1 MIFFP
6 IHSFSKKREEK
17 VKNVGCF
24 WKERGLE
31 SSMTHLEAISLKC
44 FFFFLH
50 LLGSLFE
57 WSTLKGMEIC
67 IFFPSLSI
75 RIIQIVRFF
84 LNALKSLWREDS
96 KRILFFLSLS
106 FSLLSH
112 CHSQLIRQ
120 FIRFVSKKQCN
131 ETSIFN
137 HRNEFSSSA
146 AFFYAVFFSPWKFE
160 LCDLIYYEGKTN
172 TEAFISEHLDGS
184 RFVSFRISIDP
195 RKKRTNKKKKNST
208 IQPNWVINFF
218 QFIIDFYSLFDR

>member
-1 MIFFP
+1 MNEV
-6 IHSFSKKREEK
+6 R
-17 VKNVGCF
+17 
-24 WKERGLE
+24 WKEW
-31 SSMTHLEAISLKC
+31 KYV
-44 FFFFLH
+44 FF
-50 LLGSLFE
+50 S
-57 WSTLKGMEIC
+57 
-67 IFFPSLSI
+67 SI

-195 RKKRTNKKKKNST
+195 RKKRTNKKKFNHPTKLGHKFFSIYYRFLFAFWSINLLTFRIKQHCSFVANSFET
-208 IQPNWVINFF
+208 DSKKKITFSKSYALI
-218 QFIIDFYSLFDR
+218 